1 MNNFGPSLNCNRLS
15 TASMPEH
22 SRDSMES
29 VGQDESIMPLHQE
42 VVFKPTM
49 GLTGPV
55 WYCPRIGC
63 CKYHCDS
70 GEYG

>member
-63 CKYHCDS
+63 KYHCDS